1 MKKALIIVGSIIVVL
16 ILVAGYFG
24 FIPGL
29 ANAMGAN
36 KAKDL
41 GIKYTQDDLDKARQ
55 LTKIDLQNLSDSNTS
70 LGFSGQQE
78 ITGNYTSQMITA
90 MISSAKYK
98 YYPLSNTQVRINN
111 DGTMEAA
118 GNISIAKLV
127 KWSNDL
133 GADKNITNQAT
144 SYTKIISS
152 NPSFYLKG
160 KMEVSSNQISLNV
173 SEARISRFSAPSNII
188 SQYQGQLAD
197 FVEQRIA
204 KVPGMDIKSA
214 KVENNELKIDGT
226 YPAIEKST
234 K

>member
-1 MKKALIIVGSIIVVL
+1 MKKALIIIVSIIVV
-16 ILVAGYFG
+16 IVLVAGYFG
-24 FIPGL
+24 FVPGVSQ
-29 ANAMGAN
+29 AMGAN

-41 GIKYTQDDLDKARQ
+41 GVKYTQEDLDKARQ
-55 LTKIDLQNLSDSNTS
+55 LANIDLQDLSEGNTS

-78 ITGNYTSQMITA
+78 ITGDYTSEMITA

-98 YYPLSNTQVRINN
+98 YYPLSNTQVKINN
-111 DGTMEAA
+111 DGTVEAA
-118 GNISIAKLV
+118 GNVNIAKLV

-133 GADKNITNQAT
+133 GADKNVTDQAS
-144 SYTKIISS
+144 SYVGTISA

-160 KMEVSSNQISLNV
+160 KMDVANNQINLNL
-173 SEARISRFSAPSNII
+173 SQAKISRFSAPSSMIN
-188 SQYQGQLAD
+188 QYQGQLAD

-204 KVPGMDIKSA
+204 RVPGMDIKSA
-214 KVENNELKIDGT
+214 AFTDGKLKIDGT